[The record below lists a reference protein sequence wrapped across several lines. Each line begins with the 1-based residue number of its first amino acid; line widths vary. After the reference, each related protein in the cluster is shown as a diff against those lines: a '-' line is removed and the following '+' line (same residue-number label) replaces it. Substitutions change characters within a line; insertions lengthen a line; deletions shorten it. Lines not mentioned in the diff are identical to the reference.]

1 MDFDD
6 VCDELYGLDPT
17 EFVAARTAQV
27 SAARAAGD
35 KTLASRIGKLRKPTV
50 SAWVVNLLAREA
62 PDEVGALLDLGA
74 ALQDAQRHLSGA
86 DLRALSGQRQKAV
99 SALARRAGALATDR
113 GRPADETLLREVG
126 QTLTAALADPA
137 VAAQVRSGT
146 TVTAQTYD
154 GFGPSGLAAVPDL
167 TAESEGQPK
176 PEAQPEPEP
185 PPKPRRS
192 SRADKLAAARADL
205 DAANAAVAT
214 TQQAVEQAAA
224 EVAQARA
231 AIDEI
236 DIRIDELREQ
246 LDAAEEQRQFAR
258 TTERAAADGA
268 RRAERDLQHAE
279 RRAEK
284 AQAAVEDLED

>member
-1 MDFDD
+1 MDIDD
-6 VCDELYGLDPT
+6 VCDELYGLDPA

-27 SAARAAGD
+27 AAARAAGD
-35 KTLASRIGKLRKPTV
+35 KALAGRIGKLRKPTV

-99 SALARRAGALATDR
+99 SGLARRAGTLAADR
-113 GRPADETLLREVG
+113 GRPVDENLLREVG
-126 QTLTAALADPA
+126 QTLNAALADPA
-137 VAAQVRSGT
+137 VGAQVRSGT
-146 TVTAQTYD
+146 TATAQTYD

-167 TAESEGQPK
+167 ADAE
-176 PEAQPEPEP
+176 PEPEP
-185 PPKPRRS
+185 PPKPRRP

-205 DAANAAVAT
+205 DAANTAVASA
-214 TQQAVEQAAA
+214 QEAVEQTGA
-224 EVAQARA
+224 EVARARA

-236 DIRIDELREQ
+236 DARIDELREQ

-258 TTERAAADGA
+258 TTERSAADEV
-268 RRAERDLQHAE
+268 RRAERDLEHAE
-279 RRAEK
+279 RRAQK
-284 AQAAVEDLED
+284 AEAAVADLED

>member
-1 MDFDD
+1 MDFED
-6 VCDELYGLDPT
+6 VCDDLYGLDPA
-17 EFVAARTAQV
+17 EFVAARTARV
-27 SAARAAGD
+27 SAARAAGE
-35 KTLASRIGKLRKPTV
+35 KALASRIGKLRKPTV
-50 SAWVVNLLAREA
+50 SAWVVNLLSREA

-99 SALARRAGALATDR
+99 SALARRAGALAADR
-113 GRPADETLLREVG
+113 GRPVDENLLREVG
-126 QTLTAALADPA
+126 QTLNAALADPA

-167 TAESEGQPK
+167 AAEPDSE
-176 PEAQPEPEP
+176 PEPEP
-185 PPKPRRS
+185 PPKPRRP

-214 TQQAVEQAAA
+214 AQDSVEQARA
-224 EVAQARA
+224 EVARARA
-231 AIDEI
+231 GIEEI
-236 DIRIDELREQ
+236 DTRIAELRAQ
-246 LDAAEEQRQFAR
+246 LDAIEEQRQFAR
-258 TTERAAADGA
+258 TTERAAADGS
-268 RRAERDLQHAE
+268 RRAERDLEHAE

-284 AQAAVEDLED
+284 AQTAVEELQD

>member
-6 VCDELYGLDPT
+6 VRDELYGLDPA

-27 SAARAAGD
+27 AAARATGD
-35 KTLASRIGKLRKPTV
+35 KALAGRIGKLRKPTV
-50 SAWVVNLLAREA
+50 SAWVVNLLGREA

-99 SALARRAGALATDR
+99 SALARRAGTLAADR
-113 GRPADETLLREVG
+113 GRPVDENLLREVG
-126 QTLTAALADPA
+126 QTLNAALADPA

-154 GFGPSGLAAVPDL
+154 GFGPSGLAAVPDAAA
-167 TAESEGQPK
+167 AE
-176 PEAQPEPEP
+176 PEPEPVP
-185 PPKPRRS
+185 PPKPRRP
-192 SRADKLAAARADL
+192 SRADKLAAARTEL
-205 DAANAAVAT
+205 DAATAAVT
-214 TQQAVEQAAA
+214 TAQESVEEARV
-224 EVAQARA
+224 EVARARED
-231 AIDEI
+231 IEEI
-236 DIRIDELREQ
+236 DARIAELRDR

-258 TTERAAADGA
+258 TTERATADGA
-268 RRAERDLQHAE
+268 RRAERDLEHAE

-284 AQAAVEDLED
+284 AQATVDDLQD

>member
-35 KTLASRIGKLRKPTV
+35 KALAARIGKLRKPTV

-99 SALARRAGALATDR
+99 SALARRAGALAADR
-113 GRPADETLLREVG
+113 GRPVDENLLREVG
-126 QTLTAALADPA
+126 QTLNAALADPA

-167 TAESEGQPK
+167 TAE

-185 PPKPRRS
+185 PPKPRRPKPRRQTRRGPRRPRRRERRRRDRAGGGRAGAAPRWRGPVSRSTRSTPGSTSCASNSTPPRS
-192 SRADKLAAARADL
+192 SGSSPAPPNAPPPTARGAPS
-205 DAANAAVAT
+205 ATSSTPNAAP
-214 TQQAVEQAAA
+214 
-224 EVAQARA
+224 RRRRLPS
-231 AIDEI
+231 
-236 DIRIDELREQ
+236 RISQD
-246 LDAAEEQRQFAR
+246 
-258 TTERAAADGA
+258 
-268 RRAERDLQHAE
+268 
-279 RRAEK
+279 
-284 AQAAVEDLED
+284 